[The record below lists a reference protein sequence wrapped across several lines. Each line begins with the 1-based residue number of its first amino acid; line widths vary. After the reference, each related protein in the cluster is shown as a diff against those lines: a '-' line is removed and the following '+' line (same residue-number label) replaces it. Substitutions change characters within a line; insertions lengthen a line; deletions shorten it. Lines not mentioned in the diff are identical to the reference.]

1 MIGGEVGW
9 WGGGG
14 GNYNGER
21 NQLGKLGKF
30 ISFTTYYK
38 CYCNMALIIH
48 KKNAQPILLPEA
60 SFLFIGDIFTPSNT
74 RRTHTHLYVQVYH
87 HSCILEVKLQ
97 FRYLYWYCASQYYL
111 SQGWVT

>member
-30 ISFTTYYK
+30 ISFTIT
-38 CYCNMALIIH
+38 N
-48 KKNAQPILLPEA
+48 
-60 SFLFIGDIFTPSNT
+60 
-74 RRTHTHLYVQVYH
+74 
-87 HSCILEVKLQ
+87 
-97 FRYLYWYCASQYYL
+97 
-111 SQGWVT
+111 VTATWR

>member
-38 CYCNMALIIH
+38 CYCNMAIIIH
-48 KKNAQPILLPEA
+48 KKKCTANP
-60 SFLFIGDIFTPSNT
+60 TPTGFFSV
-74 RRTHTHLYVQVYH
+74 H
-87 HSCILEVKLQ
+87 
-97 FRYLYWYCASQYYL
+97 W
-111 SQGWVT
+111 